1 MRARR
6 RRTSGARAAG
16 ELAPT
21 PPGEGYKWVALSNT
35 TMAVFMS
42 ALDGSIVII
51 ALPAIFRGIHLDPLA
66 PGNISYLLWMIMG
79 YRLVQ
84 AVLVVTLGRLG
95 DMFGRVRIY
104 NAGFA
109 VFTFASILL
118 SFDPFLGGPGAMWL
132 IGWRV
137 LQAVGGSML
146 TANSAAILTDA
157 FPSDQ
162 RGLALGTNQIAAIGG
177 QFVGLIAGGLLAA
190 IDWRAVFWV
199 NVPVGVFGTV
209 WAYHKLRETAER
221 HPGRI
226 DWWGNVTFAVG
237 LGAVLIAITYG
248 IQPHGGHTMGW
259 SNPWVVAGLVG
270 GVLLLAAF
278 WAIERRV
285 AEPMFQLGLFRIRA
299 FAAGSAAGLIAATAR
314 GGLQF
319 MLIIWLQGIWL
330 PLHGYN
336 YAQTPLWAGI
346 YLLPLTVAFLAT
358 GPICG
363 YLSDRFGS
371 RGFAT
376 GGMLIFAASFIGLLL
391 LPVNFPYWAFALLIL
406 VNGIGVG
413 MFAAPNSS
421 SIMGSVPASQRG
433 AASGMRSTFQNSGTA
448 LSIGVF
454 FSLMI
459 AGLASNLPHTLTS
472 GLEQQGVAPAVA
484 HQVGSLPPVSSLFAA
499 VLGVNPVAHLLGSGH
514 ALAALPASH
523 RDVLTGHEF
532 FPHLISGPFHDGLVV
547 VFTVAAVLSVLA
559 AFASLLRGG
568 RYVPSPVPL
577 KRKEAVS

>member
-1 MRARR
+1 MRVGHSDGRPR
-6 RRTSGARAAG
+6 PLRAA
-16 ELAPT
+16 ED
-21 PPGEGYKWVALSNT
+21 GYKWVALSNT

-51 ALPAIFRGIHLDPLA
+51 SLPAIFRGINLDPLA
-66 PGNISYLLWMIMG
+66 AGNISYLLWMIMG

-95 DMFGRVRIY
+95 DIYGRVRIY

-118 SFDPFLGGPGAMWL
+118 SVDPFVGQAAAMWL

-137 LQAVGGSML
+137 LQALGGSML

-157 FPSDQ
+157 FPADQ
-162 RGLALGTNQIAAIGG
+162 RGLALGTNQIAAIAG
-177 QFVGLIAGGLLAA
+177 QFIGLLAGGLLAA

-209 WAYHKLRETAER
+209 WAYRKLRETAER
-221 HPGRI
+221 HPARI
-226 DWWGNVTFAVG
+226 DWWGNITFAVG
-237 LGAVLIAITYG
+237 LSAVLIGITYG
-248 IQPHGGHTMGW
+248 IQPYGGHAMGW
-259 SNPWVVAGLVG
+259 TDPWVAGALIG
-270 GVLLLAAF
+270 GVLLLVAF
-278 WAIERRV
+278 WTIEQRV
-285 AEPMFQLGLFRIRA
+285 VDPMFQVGLFRIRP

-336 YAQTPLWAGI
+336 FADTPLWAGI
-346 YLLPLTVAFLAT
+346 YLLPLTIAFLAA
-358 GPICG
+358 GPISG
-363 YLSDRFGS
+363 HLSDRYGS

-376 GGMLIFAASFIGLLL
+376 AGMLVFGASFVGLLL
-391 LPVNFPYWAFALLIL
+391 LPVDFSYWAFALLIL
-406 VNGIGVG
+406 LNGIGVG

-433 AASGMRSTFQNSGTA
+433 AASGMRSTFQNTGTA

-459 AGLASNLPHTLTS
+459 AGLASSLPGTLTA
-472 GLEQQGVAPAVA
+472 GLEHQGIAPAVA
-484 HQVGSLPPVSSLFAA
+484 QHVASLPPVSSLFAA

-514 ALAALPASH
+514 ALAALPAAN
-523 RDVLTGHEF
+523 REALTGHGF
-532 FPHLISGPFHDGLVV
+532 FPHLISAPFHDGLVIV
-547 VFTVAAVLSVLA
+547 LAVAAVLSVLGA
-559 AFASLLRGG
+559 LASLLRGG
-568 RYVPSPVPL
+568 RYVPTRAAPL
-577 KRKEAVS
+577 QRKEATP